1 MRAPLLL
8 SLLALAACAPAVPDS
23 GAGVGAYGDFSA
35 GPPVSAAPTEPVFS
49 TERLGA
55 AIDAADGRAPAAP
68 VTVPPPVVVP
78 PVAGADDPNRPRG
91 NEPATI
97 RPEMGEMAAVGAISD
112 EQDFEAVAAR
122 ETIESDA
129 ERIARNRAQ
138 YVVIQ
143 PGALPVRPGESGP
156 NIVAYALATNHPP
169 GVQLYR
175 RGGLRFTDPLVAC
188 ARYGSSDRAQEAFL
202 ASGGPERDRHGIDP
216 DGDGYACDWDPRPF
230 RSVQSGQ

>member
-1 MRAPLLL
+1 MRL
-8 SLLALAACAPAVPDS
+8 SLFVILPLALAACAPAVPDS
-23 GAGVGAYGDFSA
+23 GAGFGAYGDFSA
-35 GPPVSAAPTEPVFS
+35 APPVSAAPTEPVFS

-55 AIDAADGRAPAAP
+55 AIDAADGRAAP
-68 VTVPPPVVVP
+68 VAPVPPPVVV
-78 PVAGADDPNRPRG
+78 ATDDPNRPRG
-91 NEPATI
+91 DAPATI
-97 RPEMGEMAAVGAISD
+97 RPESGEMAAVGAISD
-112 EQDFEAVAAR
+112 EQDFDAVAAR

-175 RGGLRFTDPLVAC
+175 RSGLRFTDPLVAC

-202 ASGGPERDRHGIDP
+202 DGGGPERDRHGIDP

-230 RSVQSGQ
+230 RTVKTGP

>member
-1 MRAPLLL
+1 MRSPLFLML
-8 SLLALAACAPAVPDS
+8 PLLAACAPQVPDS
-23 GAGVGAYGDFSA
+23 GSQFGAYGDFSA
-35 GPPVSAAPTEPVFS
+35 QQQSVVPTGPVFS
-49 TERLGA
+49 TERVGA
-55 AIDAADGRAPAAP
+55 AIDAAERPAPP
-68 VTVPPPVVVP
+68 VAVAPPVV
-78 PVAGADDPNRPRG
+78 AADDPNRPRG
-91 NEPATI
+91 NAPATI
-97 RPEMGEMAAVGAISD
+97 QPESGEMTRTGAISD
-112 EQDFEAVAAR
+112 EQDFDAVAAR

-175 RGGLRFTDPLVAC
+175 RSGLRFTDPLVAC

-202 ASGGPERDRHGIDP
+202 AGGGPERDRHGIDP

-230 RSVQSGQ
+230 RSVQSGP

>member
-1 MRAPLLL
+1 MRSFLFVILPVAV
-8 SLLALAACAPAVPDS
+8 AACAPMVPDS
-23 GAGVGAYGDFSA
+23 GAGFGAYGDFPVPQSRAA
-35 GPPVSAAPTEPVFS
+35 GAGMPSGPVFS

-55 AIDAADGRAPAAP
+55 AIDAAEGRAAP
-68 VTVPPPVVVP
+68 V
-78 PVAGADDPNRPRG
+78 VAADDPNRPRG
-91 NEPATI
+91 NAPATI

-112 EQDFEAVAAR
+112 EQDFDAVAAR

-175 RGGLRFTDPLVAC
+175 RSGLRFTDPLVAC

-202 ASGGPERDRHGIDP
+202 AGGGPERDRHGIDP

-230 RSVQSGQ
+230 RAVKTGP

>member
-1 MRAPLLL
+1 MRVPFSVMLLP
-8 SLLALAACAPAVPDS
+8 LALAACATPVPDS
-23 GAGVGAYGDFSA
+23 GAGFGAYGDFS
-35 GPPVSAAPTEPVFS
+35 PAPQQSVVPTGPVFS

-55 AIDAADGRAPAAP
+55 AIDAADGRATPVAP
-68 VTVPPPVVVP
+68 VAPPVV
-78 PVAGADDPNRPRG
+78 ATDDPNRPRG
-91 NEPATI
+91 NAPATI
-97 RPEMGEMAAVGAISD
+97 QPESGEMTRTGAISD
-112 EQDFEAVAAR
+112 EQDFDAVAAR

-156 NIVAYALATNHPP
+156 NIVAYALATNHPL

-175 RGGLRFTDPLVAC
+175 RSGLRFTDPLVAC

-202 ASGGPERDRHGIDP
+202 DGGGPERDRHGIDP

-230 RSVQSGQ
+230 RAVKTGP